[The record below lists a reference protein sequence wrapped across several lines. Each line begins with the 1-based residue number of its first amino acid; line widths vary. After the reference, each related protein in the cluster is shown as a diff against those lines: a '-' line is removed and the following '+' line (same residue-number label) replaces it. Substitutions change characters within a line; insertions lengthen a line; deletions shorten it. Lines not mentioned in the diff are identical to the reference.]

1 MQSHSED
8 PSPWLIA
15 ICLSWAVT
23 MCASA
28 GVIFSILVNQMNVPP
43 ALCVSWRLAW
53 VEMIQL
59 IPFALT
65 LCSVKRHDDVTRF
78 EDDSQNN
85 GKEMIGTLCLDEPKI
100 LEDEAIIQSSTTEEQ
115 LIMPRIFQALP
126 LLILSGICLGIH
138 FSAWVWSLQLTS
150 LTHSMLWV
158 SMGPVLLNA
167 GSWVFFLCGN
177 HGAPTCLESSGALVG
192 FLGAVIMLGDMG
204 QNSPDKIGQD
214 PTAFGDFVAL
224 VGAAAVSIYLVIGRH
239 LREWMP
245 LWVYTFGVVGSAYI
259 TTLMLAILTGEVTF
273 TNTFGFLYH
282 PYVWYALYLGIG
294 PGVGGHT
301 LLNGLLKFISP
312 LTVSTAM
319 LAEPLVGSLMGY
331 AVGMQAMPGLYTW
344 IGGFVLLGGLALVA
358 YGDNK
363 EKNANASAL

>member
-1 MQSHSED
+1 MQSQLED
-8 PSPWLIA
+8 PSPWFIA
-15 ICLSWAVT
+15 ICLSWAIT

-28 GVIFSILVNQMNVPP
+28 GVVFSILVNEMNVPP

-59 IPFALT
+59 IPFAVT
-65 LCSVKRHDDVTRF
+65 MRNVIRHDANTRHV
-78 EDDSQNN
+78 DGSQKN
-85 GKEMIGTLCLDEPKI
+85 EMEMVGTLCLDEQKP
-100 LEDEAIIQSSTTEEQ
+100 LEEEAIIQNSTQEEGP
-115 LIMPRIFQALP
+115 IMPRIFQALP
-126 LLILSGICLGIH
+126 LLTLSGICLGVH
-138 FSAWVWSLQLTS
+138 FSAWVWSLKLTS

-158 SMGPVLLNA
+158 SMGPILLNA
-167 GSWVFFLCGN
+167 GSWVFYLCGHN
-177 HGAPTCLESSGALVG
+177 AAPTCLETSGALVG
-192 FLGAVIMLGDMG
+192 FLGAIIMLGDMG
-204 QNSPDKIGQD
+204 QNSQNEIGQD
-214 PTAFGDFVAL
+214 PTAFGDVVAL

-259 TTLMLAILTGEVTF
+259 TTLLLAICTGEVTF

-319 LAEPLVGSLMGY
+319 LAEPLMGSLMGY
-331 AVGMQAMPGLYTW
+331 VLGIQAMPGLYTW
-344 IGGFVLLGGLALVA
+344 IGGFVLIGGLALVA

-363 EKNANASAL
+363 EKNANKSGD